1 MSAAEPK
8 PPRRRRRIIS
18 GIALSL
24 FGTVVFLLGTVL
36 ATVLHLGLPVAR
48 EAERGLIVALLNST
62 FRGTF
67 AIQNLSRLD
76 AFGLAA
82 EEIKITDPEGRTVI
96 AAERLTV
103 DFDLL
108 GATIRALR
116 FFEKLSI
123 VVDAV
128 RIDGGQVHLSPA
140 KGAGEDPIPSIVDA
154 FEPRSPSTEPSEE
167 SGRSIRVWFPD
178 VRLFRITGSSELPSV
193 PEGTFEIARAEGR
206 LLVTDVG
213 VAIDLPEVQ
222 GEVREVLDEPLELF
236 GKASFRIPGEITADL
251 DLSSGEIQGHELIS
265 YQDGRVQADG
275 IFADTPG
282 EAIRRLLPEWPI
294 DGEIAVYHHIEGTL
308 PRLDVRATIQSGAA
322 SFQAQGRL
330 RVSPE
335 VEADF
340 DLDADSVNLRL
351 LREDWPESHLGLRS
365 SVELWGQEGRIAVD
379 WNATLLPGEIAGQK
393 TPAIDAAGSVDERG
407 VRGTFVLHERAIPV
421 NISFSKEHAD
431 GDAVDFDLRLKRT
444 ILAQSPRI
452 QALAPIFGTIE
463 GTVSGTITSDRVL
476 LRPALAGSSLGIGQF
491 KLENQNLR
499 GAVEFVPSEPENAQL
514 NLKLTADTF
523 IAEQLKFQK
532 LSLAVIGPVLEPEA
546 TLTAVT
552 ARGLSLETKTR
563 TRTDRVELS
572 NLHATVRGDGP
583 PILLRLDHGA
593 YDDSHMELRGLE
605 IESTGR
611 LSADLRS
618 AGHKTELRVD
628 AENLDLARIARVLEL
643 PIDTLSGKVSMNADL
658 KLDQKSEG
666 TLSLKVEQGA
676 ARGITGVA
684 LSLDSRFDAGR
695 FVGTANGSVD
705 GVGQGNFA
713 WDLELAG
720 SPHSLSALSDA
731 RGVASAELS
740 GLELATLRALIPLDP
755 SLPKTYG
762 RARGTLKL
770 ERPDPSAL
778 PVARATLETEGLAL
792 ELSDGTRIDRTE
804 LALYAD
810 LEPNRKRLSVAAHGS
825 DLLGALG
832 TVSMELGLPL
842 DEWAEKMPSGDT
854 LLAQV
859 TEEAP
864 LDAVFSI
871 PARDLSEFPLPIPA
885 AADLRGRLTAR
896 GTARGTLSRPL
907 FSGTVNVDE
916 LTVRESGI
924 AKPIDLETKFQAAPA
939 ARALTAQV
947 LLIQG
952 RSQIASGTAD
962 LTFPSGAPDGPSWL
976 GQAQVIFDG
985 MPTDLIV
992 PLAETGIRGSVQGS
1006 LAVAR
1011 RDLLPELS
1019 SSLEIKKI
1027 SALGKRVG
1035 DGTLEMRT
1043 NGARVGATLE
1053 IEDEFGSF
1061 EAQVDGSLRATRDF
1075 VELSPAEPL
1084 MARVTAKRF
1093 NASVLAP
1100 VFEDVLDDFGGS
1112 LSGEASLELG
1122 APLEETDSWRAKIT
1136 GHLSLTDG
1144 EMTPTSMRLK
1154 FTGVTMNLK
1163 ARPEG
1168 NYNLLEVTN
1177 LRAKARSNE
1186 ENFEGQGTLYFN
1198 NLDWVGGR
1206 ITFSQTQVPVL
1217 FEGIELATLSG
1228 KGQLD
1233 MEKQDD
1239 ELHMK
1244 LEIPELEAEL
1254 PAISDRNL
1262 IALRENETIVVTT
1275 GSRNL
1280 FEKEAASGDDTKI
1293 ILSVHLGDR
1302 VRVKSSFLN
1311 LKVAGDPVVYIDDDL
1326 TMDGSIALVPGGRI
1340 HVMGRVFIIEHG
1352 TVYFDNSD
1360 ISNPLLELSATW
1372 RASDGVLIRAA
1383 LSGRAKNP
1391 RLEWSSDP
1399 PMPGGENA
1407 VIARVLGG
1415 GSQGNASNTGLAY
1428 GAAAVNELLGQ
1439 SGVRGVEFSAQTET
1453 SQQGQIARLS
1463 ERSRDSYSAAVQIS
1477 ENVWFEGKYTQDRA
1491 GPGTTPRS
1499 GFSGTIDW
1507 RFSPQWSARTEV
1519 GTLGVGLDMLWQY
1532 RY

>member
-8 PPRRRRRIIS
+8 TPRRRRRIIT

-24 FGTVVFLLGTVL
+24 FGTVVFLLSTAL
-36 ATVLHLGLPVAR
+36 ATVLHLGLPVSR
-48 EAERGLIVALLNST
+48 EAERGALVALLNST

-67 AIQNLSRLD
+67 VVGKLSRLD

-82 EEIKITDPEGRTVI
+82 EEIKILDPKGRTVI
-96 AAERLTV
+96 AAERLAV

-108 GATIRALR
+108 GSTIRALR

-128 RIDGGQVHLSPA
+128 RIDGGHVLLTPA
-140 KGAGEDPIPSIVDA
+140 TGAAEEPIPSIVDA
-154 FEPRSPSTEPSEE
+154 FEPRGASGEPSAD
-167 SGRSIRVWFPD
+167 SGRSLRVWFPD
-178 VRLFRITGSSELPSV
+178 VRLFRVTGSAELPNV
-193 PEGTFEIARAEGR
+193 PEGSFELPKVQGR

-213 VAIDLPEVQ
+213 VAIDVVEVQ
-222 GEVREVLDEPLELF
+222 ATVREVLDEPLELY

-294 DGEIAVYHHIEGTL
+294 DGEIAVRHRIEGTL
-308 PRLDVRATIQSGAA
+308 PRLDVRATIQSGDA
-322 SFQAQGRL
+322 SFQAEGRL

-421 NISFSKEHAD
+421 NISFSKEET
-431 GDAVDFDLRLKRT
+431 DALDFELRLKRT
-444 ILAQSPRI
+444 ILAHSPRI
-452 QALAPIFGTIE
+452 QALGPIFGTVE
-463 GTVSGTITSDRVL
+463 GTVSGTMTSERVV
-476 LRPALAGSSLGIGQF
+476 LRPALAGSSLGIGRF

-499 GAVEFVPSEPENAQL
+499 GAIEFALSEPENAAL
-514 NLKLTADTF
+514 DLRLTADTF
-523 IAEQLKFQK
+523 TAEQLKFQK
-532 LSLAVIGPVLEPEA
+532 IALAVTGPVLEPEA
-546 TLTAVT
+546 TLSAVT
-552 ARGLSLETKTR
+552 ARGLALEAKTR
-563 TRTDRVELS
+563 TRTDRVELK
-572 NLHATVRGDGP
+572 NFHATVRGDGP
-583 PILLRLDHGA
+583 PILVRLDHGI
-593 YDDSHMELRGLE
+593 YDDSSIELRGLAV
-605 IESTGR
+605 ESTGR
-611 LSADLRS
+611 LAADLRS
-618 AGHKTELRVD
+618 GTTTDLRVD
-628 AENLDLARIARVLEL
+628 AQNLDLARIARVLEL

-666 TLSLKVEQGA
+666 TLSFKIEQGA
-676 ARGITGVA
+676 ALGISGVA
-684 LSLDSRFDAGR
+684 LSLDSRFEGGR
-695 FVGTANGSVD
+695 FIGTANGSVD
-705 GVGQGNFA
+705 GVGQGAFA

-720 SPHSLSALSDA
+720 SPHSLRAFSDA

-740 GLELATLRALIPLDP
+740 GLQLGILRSLIPLD
-755 SLPKTYG
+755 SSVPKTYG
-762 RARGTLKL
+762 QARGTLKL
-770 ERPDPSAL
+770 ERSDPSAL
-778 PVARATLETEGLAL
+778 PVARATFETEGLAL
-792 ELSDGTRIDRTE
+792 EFSDGTRIDRTE

-810 LEPNRKRLSVAAHGS
+810 LEPNRKRLSVAAHAS
-825 DLLGALG
+825 DPLGALG

-842 DEWAEKMPSGDT
+842 DAWAVRLPEGDA
-854 LLAQV
+854 LWAAL

-871 PARDLSEFPLPIPA
+871 PARDLSEFPLPLPA
-885 AADLRGRLTAR
+885 VADLRGRLTAR
-896 GTARGTLSRPL
+896 GTARGTFSQPL
-907 FSGTVNVDE
+907 LSGTVSVDE
-916 LTVRESGI
+916 LKVRDSGI
-924 AKPIDLETKFQAAPA
+924 AKPISLETKFQAKPA
-939 ARALTAQV
+939 DRALTAQV
-947 LLIQG
+947 LLTQG
-952 RSQIASGTAD
+952 RSQIASGSAD
-962 LTFPSGAPDGPSWL
+962 LTFPSGGAEGPSWL

-985 MPTDLIV
+985 MSTDLIV
-992 PLAETGIRGSVQGS
+992 PLAESGIRGTVQGS
-1006 LAVAR
+1006 LAIAR

-1027 SALGKRVG
+1027 TALGKRVG

-1043 NGARVGATLE
+1043 SGARVGATIE
-1053 IEDEFGSF
+1053 IEDELGSF

-1075 VELSPAEPL
+1075 VELSPTDPL
-1084 MARVTAKRF
+1084 VARVTAKRF

-1100 VFEDVLDDFGGS
+1100 AFEEVLDDFGGS
-1112 LSGEASLELG
+1112 LSGEASLELR
-1122 APLEETDSWRAKIT
+1122 APEEATDSWRAKVS
-1136 GHLSLTDG
+1136 GHLSLTEG

-1154 FTGVTMNLK
+1154 LTGVTMNLK

-1168 NYNLLEVTN
+1168 NYNLLDVTD
-1177 LRAKARSNE
+1177 LRAKARSSE
-1186 ENFEGQGTLYFN
+1186 ENFQGQGMLYFN

-1206 ITFSQTQVPVL
+1206 ITFSQTRVPVL

-1233 MEKQDD
+1233 MEKQQD
-1239 ELHMK
+1239 ELRMK
-1244 LEIPELEAEL
+1244 LEVPELEAEL

-1262 IALRENETIVVTT
+1262 IALGENETIVVTT
-1275 GSRNL
+1275 GSRNV
-1280 FEKEAASGDDTKI
+1280 FEKEAPSGDGTKI
-1293 ILSVHLGDR
+1293 ILSVHFGDR
-1302 VRVKSSFLN
+1302 VRVKSSLLN
-1311 LKVAGDPVVYIDDDL
+1311 LKVTGEPVLHIDDDM
-1326 TMDGSIALVPGGRI
+1326 TMEGSIALVPGGRI

-1372 RASDGVLIRAA
+1372 RANDGVLIRAA
-1383 LSGRAKNP
+1383 LSGRAKTP

-1399 PMPGGENA
+1399 PLPGGENA

-1415 GSQGNASNTGLAY
+1415 GSQGSASNTGLAY

-1463 ERSRDSYSAAVQIS
+1463 ERSRDSYSAAVQVS